1 MANKILL
8 KKSNVEN
15 KKPTSLDYGEIAL
28 NYHDGNIYYKNTAD
42 DIVEMKRLDE
52 RLNATDVSQM
62 LYSQT
67 TGDLESVTYITGNA
81 IVLFYDIDGD
91 LDHVDYF
98 GTDGVTKLFTQTLTY
113 DGTKNLIGT
122 TWSAA

>member
-15 KKPTSLDYGEIAL
+15 KKPLDLDHGEIAL
-28 NYHDGNIYYKNTAD
+28 NYRDGNIYYKNTAN

-52 RLNATDVSQM
+52 RLNATDVSSM
-62 LYSQT
+62 TYSQT
-67 TGDLESVTYITGNA
+67 TGDLETVTYVTGNKT
-81 IVLFYDIDGD
+81 ILIYDGQGD
-91 LDHVDYF
+91 LDHVDYY
-98 GTDGVTKLFTQTLTY
+98 GVDGVTKLFTQTLIY
-113 DGTKNLIGT
+113 DGSKNLTST

>member
-15 KKPTSLDYGEIAL
+15 KKPLDLDHGEIAL
-28 NYHDGNIYYKNTAD
+28 NYRDGNIYYKNTANS
-42 DIVEMKRLDE
+42 IVEMKRLDE

-67 TGDLESVTYITGNA
+67 TGDLESVTYVTGNK
-81 IVLFYDIDGD
+81 IVLFYDSDGD
-91 LDHVDYF
+91 LHHVDYF
-98 GTDGVTKLFTQTLTY
+98 GTDGTTKLFTQTLLY
-113 DGTKNLIGT
+113 DGNKNLTST
-122 TWSAA
+122 TWSVA

>member
-15 KKPTSLDYGEIAL
+15 KKPLDLDHGEIAL
-28 NYHDGNIYYKNTAD
+28 NYRDGNIYYKNTAN

-52 RLNATDVSQM
+52 RLNVTDVSQV
-62 LYSQT
+62 LYSQA
-67 TGDLESVTYITGNA
+67 TGDLESVTYVTGNK
-81 IVLFYDIDGD
+81 IVLFYDSDGD
-91 LDHVDYF
+91 LHHVDYF
-98 GTDGVTKLFTQTLTY
+98 GIDGVTKLFTQTLLY
-113 DGTKNLIGT
+113 DGNKNLTST